1 MIVGDKLM
9 VFHAGAVDSSSVT
22 SADDGTNIDLCALP
36 ASAITSIFA
45 EEDFVYIYF
54 KNAGRFEAGQAF
66 GGVTND
72 ANDNDDQAVMHE
84 IMEQTFVRLSVNEGK
99 EADVVKDFSALVSA
113 SGTAGNTQVP
123 VFDAVAGNYPINNV
137 TSVQIRRH
145 LTAHTIA

>member
-36 ASAITSIFA
+36 ASAITSVFA
-45 EEDFVYIYF
+45 EEDFVYVYF
-54 KNAGRFEAGQAF
+54 KDAGRFEAGQAF

-72 ANDNDDQAVMHE
+72 TTDDNDQTVMHE
-84 IMEQTFVRLSVNEGK
+84 IMEQTFVRLGVSEGK
-99 EADVVKDFSALVSA
+99 EADVVKDFAALVTGS
-113 SGTAGNTQVP
+113 QVHTSP
-123 VFDAVAGNYPINNV
+123 APIFDAVNSAYPINNV

-145 LTAHTIA
+145 LTAHTVA

>member
-9 VFHAGAVDSSSVT
+9 VFHSGAVDSSSVT

-36 ASAITSIFA
+36 ASAITSVFA

-54 KNAGRFEAGQAF
+54 KEAGRFEAGQAF

-72 ANDNDDQAVMHE
+72 TTDDADQAVMHE
-84 IMEQTFVRLSVNEGK
+84 IMEQTFVRLGVSEDK
-99 EADVVKDFSALVSA
+99 EVDVVKDLAALLTA
-113 SGTAGNTQVP
+113 SQVNGSSTP
-123 VFDAVAGNYPINNV
+123 LFDAVNSSYPINHV

-145 LTAHTIA
+145 LTAHTVA

>member
-1 MIVGDKLM
+1 M
-9 VFHAGAVDSSSVT
+9 VFHSGAVDSSTVT

-36 ASAITSIFA
+36 ASAITSVFA

-54 KNAGRFEAGQAF
+54 KDAGRFEAGQAF

-72 ANDNDDQAVMHE
+72 TNDDNDQAVMHE
-84 IMEQTFVRLSVNEGK
+84 IMEQTFVRLGVAEGK
-99 EADVVKDFSALVSA
+99 EADVVKDLAALLTA
-113 SGTAGNTQVP
+113 SQVNTSPAP
-123 VFDAVAGNYPINNV
+123 VFDAVNSAYPISNV

>member
-9 VFHAGAVDSSSVT
+9 VFHSGAVDSSTVT

-36 ASAITSIFA
+36 ASAITSVFA
-45 EEDFVYIYF
+45 EEDFVYVYF
-54 KNAGRFEAGQAF
+54 KDAGRFEAGQAF

-84 IMEQTFVRLSVNEGK
+84 IMEQTFVRLGVLEGK
-99 EADVVKDFSALVSA
+99 EADVVKDFAALVTGSQV
-113 SGTAGNTQVP
+113 NTSPAP
-123 VFDAVAGNYPINNV
+123 VFDAVNSKYPIGNV

-145 LTAHTIA
+145 LTAHTIS

>member
-9 VFHAGAVDSSSVT
+9 VFHSGAVDSSSVT

-36 ASAITSIFA
+36 SSAITSVFA

-54 KNAGRFEAGQAF
+54 EKAGRFENGLVATTEQDSDDTTAF
-66 GGVTND
+66 VHAYKGL
-72 ANDNDDQAVMHE
+72 
-84 IMEQTFVRLSVNEGK
+84 EQTFVRLGVSEGK
-99 EADVVKDFSALVSA
+99 EADVVKDFAALITAVSSTTNPA
-113 SGTAGNTQVP
+113 P
-123 VFDAVAGNYPINNV
+123 VFDAVNSAFPIDNV

>member
-36 ASAITSIFA
+36 ASAITSVFA
-45 EEDFVYIYF
+45 EEDFVYVYF
-54 KNAGRFEAGQAF
+54 KDAGRFEAGQAF
-66 GGVTND
+66 SGVTND
-72 ANDNDDQAVMHE
+72 TSDDVDQAVMHE
-84 IMEQTFVRLSVNEGK
+84 IMEQTFVRLGVNEGT
-99 EADVVKDFSALVSA
+99 EADVVKDFAALATA

-123 VFDAVAGNYPINNV
+123 VFDAVNSSFPINNV

-145 LTAHTIA
+145 LTAHTVL

>member
-36 ASAITSIFA
+36 ASAITSVFA

-54 KNAGRFEAGQAF
+54 KEAGRFEAGQAF

-72 ANDNDDQAVMHE
+72 TADDADQAVMHE
-84 IMEQTFVRLSVNEGK
+84 IMEQTFVRLGVEEGT
-99 EADVVKDFSALVSA
+99 EADVVKDFAGLVTA
-113 SGTAGNTQVP
+113 SQVNTSPAP
-123 VFDAVAGNYPINNV
+123 VFDAVNSVYPINNV

-145 LTAHTIA
+145 LTAHAVS